1 MQKKFLI
8 ISELDATLS
17 CLAIRAVPYDGSG
30 TNTGQAIRYAAN
42 NAFRGTDGRRPEVP
56 AVAIV
61 ITDGRLA
68 VC

>member
-1 MQKKFLI
+1 M

-17 CLAIRAVPYDGSG
+17 CLEIRAVPYDEGG
-30 TNTGQAIRYAAN
+30 TNTGQAMQYAAN
-42 NAFRGTDGRRPEVP
+42 NAFRGIDGRRPEVP

-61 ITDGRLA
+61 MTDGMFA